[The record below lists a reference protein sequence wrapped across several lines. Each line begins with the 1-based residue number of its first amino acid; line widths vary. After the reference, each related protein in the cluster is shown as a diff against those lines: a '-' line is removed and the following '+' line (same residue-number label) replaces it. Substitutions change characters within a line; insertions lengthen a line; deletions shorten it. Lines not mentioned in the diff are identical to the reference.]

1 MLIMLLAAY
10 ARGTRGKESM
20 KETIV
25 YTATAI
31 FALAALGFVIASL
44 KWALTNQRVEPK
56 LLYPKKEY
64 SAVDEAQ
71 AVLEQYLRHLEWMGL
86 TL

>member
-1 MLIMLLAAY
+1 
-10 ARGTRGKESM
+10 M

-31 FALAALGFVIASL
+31 FALAALGFVIAGL
-44 KWALTNQRVEPK
+44 AWALREQEEP
-56 LLYPKKEY
+56 PKQLFPKEY
-64 SAVDEAQ
+64 SAADEASLV
-71 AVLEQYLRHLEWMGL
+71 AEQYLQRIGA

>member
-1 MLIMLLAAY
+1 
-10 ARGTRGKESM
+10 M

-31 FALAALGFVIASL
+31 FALAALGFVIAGL
-44 KWALTNQRVEPK
+44 AWALREREEPK
-56 LLYPKKEY
+56 QLEPQEY

-86 TL
+86 SL